1 MLALMMLRIR
11 FIQEIYL
18 RGIDLL
24 LTIKTLPSEF
34 PGIFAQ
40 RMILSL
46 LLFIALCVL
55 SVVLYR
61 SGKYNKS
68 QLTAA
73 IILSAYVVVLLYLT
87 IFGRYSHP
95 EYTYQ
100 IHIYKSYKHLFE
112 QFDWQSIR
120 QIIINIAMMIPV
132 GFLLP
137 VLIKNKYK
145 YLLTLISALI
155 LILFIESM
163 QLIMQCGTFEVDDVV
178 NNLLGTA
185 IGLMLYKI
193 FSTIYHKSK
202 SQEEK

>member
-1 MLALMMLRIR
+1 M
-11 FIQEIYL
+11 
-18 RGIDLL
+18 L

-100 IHIYKSYKHLFE
+100 IHIYKSYKHLLE
-112 QFDWQSIR
+112 QFDWQGIR

-137 VLIKNKYK
+137 VLMKNKHK
-145 YLLTLISALI
+145 YLLTLTFAFV

-163 QLIMQCGTFEVDDVV
+163 QLVMQCGTFEVDDVV
-178 NNLLGTA
+178 NNLLGTL
-185 IGLMLYKI
+185 IGLLLHKTI
-193 FSTIYHKSK
+193 IAIYHKSK
-202 SQEEK
+202 S

>member
-1 MLALMMLRIR
+1 MTA
-11 FIQEIYL
+11 
-18 RGIDLL
+18 
-24 LTIKTLPSEF
+24 TIKTLPSEF

-55 SVVLYR
+55 SVVLYG
-61 SGKYNKS
+61 SGKFIKL
-68 QLTAA
+68 QLVAS
-73 IILSAYVVVLLYLT
+73 IILSAYVVVLLYFT
-87 IFGRYSHP
+87 VFGRYSHP
-95 EYTYQ
+95 EYSYQ
-100 IHIYKSYKHLFE
+100 IYAFKSYKHLFE

-120 QIIINIAMMIPV
+120 QIIINIGMMIPI

-137 VLIKNKYK
+137 ALMKNKHK
-145 YLLTLISALI
+145 YLLTLISALV
-155 LILFIESM
+155 LILFIEIM
-163 QLIMQCGTFEVDDVV
+163 QLVMQCGTFEVDDVV

-202 SQEEK
+202 SQEEKQYE

>member
-1 MLALMMLRIR
+1 MNELMSISA
-11 FIQEIYL
+11 
-18 RGIDLL
+18 
-24 LTIKTLPSEF
+24 TIKTLPSEF

-40 RMILSL
+40 RIVLSL
-46 LLFIALCVL
+46 LLLIALCIL

-100 IHIYKSYKHLFE
+100 IHIYKSYKHLLE

-120 QIIINIAMMIPV
+120 QIIINIAMMFPF

-137 VLIKNKYK
+137 VLMKNKHK
-145 YLLTLISALI
+145 FLMTLLLALLLIF
-155 LILFIESM
+155 FIEIM
-163 QLIMQCGTFEVDDVV
+163 QMVMQCGTFEVDDVV

-185 IGLMLYKI
+185 IGLLLYRLI
-193 FSTIYHKSK
+193 SAVYHKRK
-202 SQEEK
+202 SQEDNQL

>member
-1 MLALMMLRIR
+1 MI
-11 FIQEIYL
+11 
-18 RGIDLL
+18 G
-24 LTIKTLPSEF
+24 TIKTLPHYF

-40 RMILSL
+40 RIVLSVL
-46 LLFIALCVL
+46 LLIALCIL

-61 SGKYNKS
+61 AGKYDKR
-68 QLTAA
+68 QL
-73 IILSAYVVVLLYLT
+73 IVSIVLSVYVVILLYFT
-87 IFGRYSHP
+87 VFGRYSHP
-95 EYTYQ
+95 EYAYQ
-100 IHIYKSYKHLFE
+100 IHIYKSYKHLLE

-163 QLIMQCGTFEVDDVV
+163 QLVMQCGTFEVDDVV

>member
-11 FIQEIYL
+11 FIREIYL

-61 SGKYNKS
+61 SGKFNKS
-68 QLTAA
+68 QLTEA

-100 IHIYKSYKHLFE
+100 IHIYKSYKHLLE
-112 QFDWQSIR
+112 QFDWQGIR

-155 LILFIESM
+155 LILFIEIM
-163 QLIMQCGTFEVDDVV
+163 QMVMQCGSFEVDDVI
-178 NNLLGTA
+178 NNLIGTI
-185 IGLMLYKI
+185 IGMLI
-193 FSTIYHKSK
+193 FALANRIFKNNK
-202 SQEEK
+202 K